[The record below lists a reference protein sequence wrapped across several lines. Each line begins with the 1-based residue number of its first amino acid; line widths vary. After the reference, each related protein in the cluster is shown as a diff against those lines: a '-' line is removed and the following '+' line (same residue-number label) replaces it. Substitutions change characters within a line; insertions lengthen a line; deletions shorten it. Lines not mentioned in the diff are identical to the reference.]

1 MGRRPARCQR
11 YCKNKPYIKSR
22 YLRGVPEAKIQIFDV
37 GKKAQP
43 TDDFALCV
51 HLVCGE
57 KQQLSSEC
65 LEAGRIVINKYIVK
79 QAGKDAFHM
88 RVRCHPYHVIRMNK
102 MLSCAGADRLSS
114 GMRHSFG
121 KPMQIAA
128 RVTIGQ
134 IMFSIR
140 SHPRNKHHLIE
151 ALRRASYKFAGRQH
165 IVASKMWGF
174 TQLSRDKYAEL
185 RSQDRLQDRGT
196 HVTVRSGHGEFKG
209 DVVSRWSGTGP
220 VDAEA
225 ADEAE

>member
-1 MGRRPARCQR
+1 MG
-11 YCKNKPYIKSR
+11 
-22 YLRGVPEAKIQIFDV
+22 LRGVPDSKVAIFDI
-37 GKKAQP
+37 GARGAS
-43 TDDFALCV
+43 TDTFPLCV

-65 LEAGRIVINKYIVK
+65 LEAGRIVVNKYLVK
-79 QAGKDAFHM
+79 SCGKDSFHM

-134 IMFSIR
+134 IIYSIR
-140 SHPRNKHHLIE
+140 SSPKIKASVME

-165 IVASKMWGF
+165 I
-174 TQLSRDKYAEL
+174 
-185 RSQDRLQDRGT
+185 
-196 HVTVRSGHGEFKG
+196 
-209 DVVSRWSGTGP
+209 
-220 VDAEA
+220 
-225 ADEAE
+225 